1 MWVTDVNLKSDLY
14 VIAQRLYM
22 DFTGH
27 RIIAEIQCNRVHNE
41 SITSALVV
49 GFLEFIWE
57 HNEKSNATNSILG
70 YVLYIYI
77 PLVKSL
83 ELGVVGFATS
93 TMILHKRICVRQ
105 GTNTGSPICQNK
117 IQFTR
122 PSCVHVH
129 VEVLQWF
136 PARSIRGSPQIETQ
150 KRTT

>member
-1 MWVTDVNLKSDLY
+1 MSYSTYNGVHKRG
-14 VIAQRLYM
+14 IAQRLYM

-27 RIIAEIQCNRVHNE
+27 RIIAEIQCNLANE
-41 SITSALVV
+41 SKSALVV
-49 GFLEFIWE
+49 CFLELFGNIMKNPMPQTPFW
-57 HNEKSNATNSILG
+57 ATF
-70 YVLYIYI
+70 YIY
-77 PLVKSL
+77 PLVKSH

-105 GTNTGSPICQNK
+105 GTNNGSPICQNK